1 MQHCVAIEDGL
12 VPTGKEVRLDFKSAA
27 RALPMMHAT
36 FLRHRIV
43 GTLKAS
49 SDPNV
54 RRAATRVSDNF
65 IYDHPTLH
73 EMAGAISVLVAG
85 TA

>member
-1 MQHCVAIEDGL
+1 MKHCFAIEDGL
-12 VPTGKEVRLDFKSAA
+12 VPTSGEVRFDFKSAS
-27 RALPMMHAT
+27 RALPVMHAT

-49 SDPNV
+49 PEANV
-54 RRAATRVSDNF
+54 RQAATRISDNF

-73 EMAGAISVLVAG
+73 EMAGAIAVLAG
-85 TA
+85 GSS